1 MLALLIIFTLNNN
14 IEVLLPDFI
23 SEGNDKLLCL
33 IFLLQSITQ
42 AVISI
47 AMLYLF
53 LNLFKFFLSY
63 RKANLLE
70 SNNELTRFNKFII
83 CWVLF
88 LCFLVLWNII
98 TLIILGIS
106 TFLAGSFSKIN
117 ESPLHTYYL
126 SVMYRIVIPIKD
138 LLIALSFAYLYYYQR
153 MK

>member
-1 MLALLIIFTLNNN
+1 
-14 IEVLLPDFI
+14 
-23 SEGNDKLLCL
+23 
-33 IFLLQSITQ
+33 
-42 AVISI
+42 
-47 AMLYLF
+47 MLYLF

-106 TFLAGSFSKIN
+106 AFLEESFSKVN
-117 ESPLHTYYL
+117 ESPIYTYYL
-126 SVMYRIVIPIKD
+126 RVMYRIVIPIKD
-138 LLIALSFAYLYYYQR
+138 LLIALSFAYLYYHQGMKQQR
-153 MK
+153 RRQEEEVRVDLKIDSVEERHVDKSYRSIQKTVSLNI

>member
-106 TFLAGSFSKIN
+106 AFLEESFSKVN
-117 ESPLHTYYL
+117 ESPIYTYYL
-126 SVMYRIVIPIKD
+126 RVMYRIVIPIKD
-138 LLIALSFAYLYYYQR
+138 LLIALSFAYLYYHQG

>member
-70 SNNELTRFNKFII
+70 SNKELTRFNKFII

-106 TFLAGSFSKIN
+106 AFLEESFSKVN
-117 ESPLHTYYL
+117 ESPIYTYYL
-126 SVMYRIVIPIKD
+126 RVMYRIVIPIKD
-138 LLIALSFAYLYYYQR
+138 LLIALSFAYLYYHQG